1 MIKNK
6 KVIREIRGWTFSIL
20 GAICIVSVVNSKVF
34 ANVQVQE
41 KSMENT
47 LYDGQHLIVDKLS
60 YNFSDPKRGDIIIFL
75 ADEEKGTIIEE
86 TIDMIKLVS
95 GKNNDQTR
103 LVKRVIGIP
112 GDEVNI
118 KEGYVYI
125 NDEKIDEP
133 YIKGETTIGKFKLPV
148 KVGENQLFVLGDNR
162 AVSKDSRDFG
172 LINYNQVEGNAI
184 WRVYPFDE
192 MGTIK

>member
-1 MIKNK
+1 MINNK
-6 KVIREIRGWTFSIL
+6 KVLKELRGWTFSIL

-34 ANVQVQE
+34 AKVQVQQE
-41 KSMENT
+41 SMENT

-75 ADEEKGTIIEE
+75 ADEEKGKIIEE

-95 GKNNDQTR
+95 RKNNNQNR

-118 KEGYVYI
+118 KEGYVYV

-133 YIKGETTIGKFKLPV
+133 YVKGETTIGKFKLPV

-172 LINYNQVEGNAI
+172 LINYKQVEGNAR

-192 MGTIK
+192 IGSIK